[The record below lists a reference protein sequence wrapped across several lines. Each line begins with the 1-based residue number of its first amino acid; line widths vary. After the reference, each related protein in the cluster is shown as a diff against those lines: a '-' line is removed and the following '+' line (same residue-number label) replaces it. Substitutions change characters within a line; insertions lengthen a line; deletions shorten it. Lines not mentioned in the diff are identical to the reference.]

1 MTLAHFRSGGGTGRY
16 RRLGSSRSTG
26 TRMMDAYRNNYA
38 EPVDRD
44 DMSIGSLWR
53 VIALMV
59 AAVLAALL
67 TGGLTALMV
76 MQ

>member
-1 MTLAHFRSGGGTGRY
+1 
-16 RRLGSSRSTG
+16 
-26 TRMMDAYRNNYA
+26 MMDAYRNNYA